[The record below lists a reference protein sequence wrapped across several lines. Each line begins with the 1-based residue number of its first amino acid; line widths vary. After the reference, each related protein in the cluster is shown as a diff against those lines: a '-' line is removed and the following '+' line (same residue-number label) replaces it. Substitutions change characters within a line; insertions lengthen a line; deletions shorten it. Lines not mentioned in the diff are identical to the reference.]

1 MSDQV
6 AFGDIAEAKIIPP
19 LTLTSQEKLSLC
31 GDILKLHLLFQSSFI
46 SKLLQNARVLP
57 NL

>member
-6 AFGDIAEAKIIPP
+6 TFSDIAEAKIIPT

-31 GDILKLHLLFQSSFI
+31 GDNFKASFI
-46 SKLLQNARVLP
+46 VLF
-57 NL
+57 